1 MTVETLTRPQAHEE
15 RAALER
21 CLEAEHG
28 TADREELRDLTLS
41 GDLTFEQIARIER
54 LDLLD
59 YLTRG

>member
-1 MTVETLTRPQAHEE
+1 MTVETLTRQQAEDE
-15 RAALER
+15 RDHLASDLAD
-21 CLEAEHG
+21 EHG

-41 GDLTFEQIARIER
+41 GALTFEQIARIER